1 MKKSKSYKGLIIV
14 SLVILLFFILSYQ
27 FRHKLFKNMYRLLNN
42 AVEDSGGQLVSKN
55 TLIVLG
61 GSRQSVESVIK
72 EYNGEIVYE
81 VPETTSYRVKFPVS
95 NYDEL
100 LRIKND
106 LNKKGIQAVSE
117 YIQKPPRPGEPQ

>member
-1 MKKSKSYKGLIIV
+1 
-14 SLVILLFFILSYQ
+14 
-27 FRHKLFKNMYRLLNN
+27 MYRLLNN